1 MSFWFRRKR
10 CSERLGLEEERGYA
24 ARPRALV
31 WEPPSHGGGRMWGQ
45 GFGVLVCLA
54 EVCADR
60 RRGGR
65 GEERRNRLRAED
77 FTQADEVRNLL
88 RELKEAHEDKP
99 FSDVLDDEGN
109 QYVDLVME
117 GGGVLGVALVGYT
130 YVLEE
135 MGIRFLRVGGTSAG
149 SINAVLVAGLGT
161 PAQRKS
167 EKIIEELANVE
178 FWDFVDGDRDVRDFV
193 ATLVHDSN
201 LFKLGWKGVQVI
213 DNLVWSLGLNPGD
226 KFLEWLSSLLK
237 REGVGTSRE
246 LRDRIATI

>member
-99 FSDVLDDEGN
+99 FSDVVDDEGN

-117 GGGVLGVALVGYT
+117 GGGVRSRGRAGRLHLRPRRDGDKVLAGRGHLGWLDQ
-130 YVLEE
+130 
-135 MGIRFLRVGGTSAG
+135 RRVGS
-149 SINAVLVAGLGT
+149 
-161 PAQRKS
+161 
-167 EKIIEELANVE
+167 
-178 FWDFVDGDRDVRDFV
+178 
-193 ATLVHDSN
+193 
-201 LFKLGWKGVQVI
+201 
-213 DNLVWSLGLNPGD
+213 
-226 KFLEWLSSLLK
+226 
-237 REGVGTSRE
+237 GVGRARRAQERE
-246 LRDRIATI
+246 DRKGARQPGPVDLR